1 MIKSFIYAKIHKFG
15 CLPYFLSLPTM
26 KESTFVKVFEDAA
39 KNAFGDEII
48 VKRSS
53 ALLYELLLDQ
63 NLEVSVKDT
72 KNPKRGYSAFQTDIC
87 IYERKNRIEYPRV
100 VIEFK
105 TKITSHDIITYSSK
119 AGKHKLIYPGLR
131 YGILASEIDF
141 IPDRF
146 FVHNENIDFF
156 IAAKKYKTG
165 DQLENLIQELVKT
178 EIQASRT
185 MEAINFGGEKFDYFR
200 TDIVFGNFS
209 ST

>member
-1 MIKSFIYAKIHKFG
+1 
-15 CLPYFLSLPTM
+15 M
-26 KESTFVKVFEDAA
+26 KESTFVRVFEEAA
-39 KNAFGDEII
+39 KKAFGKRLL

-63 NLEVSVKDT
+63 NLDVSVKDT

-87 IYERKNRIEYPRV
+87 IYELKNGIEYPRV

-131 YGILASEIDF
+131 YGILASELDF

-156 IAAKKYKTG
+156 IAARKYKTNNK
-165 DQLENLIQELVKT
+165 LENLIRELVQT
-178 EIQASRT
+178 EIDVSRT
-185 MEAINFGGEKFDYFR
+185 LEAINFGGKKFDYFR
-200 TDIVFGNFS
+200 TDIVFRNFQAENQPKP
-209 ST
+209 